1 MKGCISSKGGGG
13 GGGAISF
20 LTNRIAVFQGLTNQI
35 G

>member
-1 MKGCISSKGGGG
+1 MKRCISSKG

>member
-1 MKGCISSKGGGG
+1 MKRCISSKGG

-20 LTNRIAVFQGLTNQI
+20 LTNRIAVFQGLTKQI